1 MSNEDSEDGEHV
13 GSVFSRL
20 GDKFSGLAR
29 MYTEDREESMSDAS
43 SEKTVVPGPG
53 VESWV

>member
-1 MSNEDSEDGEHV
+1 MSNEDSEEGEHV

-20 GDKFSGLAR
+20 GDKFSVLAR

-43 SEKTVVPGPG
+43 SDKTVVPGPG